1 MPDSNWNMKWML
13 GLAGFLLLVFLI
25 CMGSYNSLVSANEAV
40 EAQWSQVENV
50 MQRRFD
56 LIPNLVQTVKGYAKH
71 ERETLEEV
79 TRLRSQWGA
88 AQTREQKVAA
98 SDQLEGTLNHLMV
111 VLENY
116 PNLKANE
123 NFLRLQDELE
133 GTENRIAVERRRY
146 NDDLRAYNVKV
157 RSFPS
162 DIMASLGGFQRK
174 DAYFKASPGADQAP
188 QVDFN

>member
-1 MPDSNWNMKWML
+1 MADGNLNMKWIL
-13 GLAGFLLLVFLI
+13 GLVGFLLVIFLI
-25 CMGSYNSLVSANEAV
+25 CMGSYNSLVSSNEAV

-56 LIPNLVQTVKGYAKH
+56 LIPNLVATVKGYAKH
-71 ERETLEEV
+71 EKDVLEEV

-88 AQTREQKVAA
+88 AQTRDAKVQT

-116 PNLKANE
+116 PDLKANE
-123 NFLRLQDELE
+123 GFLKLQDELA
-133 GTENRIAVERRRY
+133 GTENRIAVERQRY
-146 NDDLRAYNVKV
+146 NEDLQDYNVKV

-162 DIMASLGGFQRK
+162 NIMASIFGYQRK
-174 DAYFKASPGADQAP
+174 DAYFKAVTGADQP
-188 QVDFN
+188 PKVDFN